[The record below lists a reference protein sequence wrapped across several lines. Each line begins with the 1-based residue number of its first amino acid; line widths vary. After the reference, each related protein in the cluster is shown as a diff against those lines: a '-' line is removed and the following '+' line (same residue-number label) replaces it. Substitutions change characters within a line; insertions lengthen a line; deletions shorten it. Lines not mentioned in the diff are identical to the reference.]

1 MTSSTHVDTAT
12 PALVV
17 PIAAPHGP
25 DTECDMS
32 SSAVPSWH
40 INPVCHCQV
49 QHQFPM
55 FSIAWTD
62 FHSAE
67 FPTRLHLYHAL
78 ARSLARG
85 CDESSSVYT
94 RRPGLPTEIIE
105 IICHY
110 ADFRKPGL
118 HVGWKKSLKNKTVYA
133 PGSIAQRALIC
144 VSCPLTRSWF
154 SKAAAIQVNTVSK
167 DQGWCG

>member
-1 MTSSTHVDTAT
+1 MS
-12 PALVV
+12 
-17 PIAAPHGP
+17 PIVANASEPLPVYSQP
-25 DTECDMS
+25 DTI
-32 SSAVPSWH
+32 AIPSPGA
-40 INPVCHCQV
+40 PV
-49 QHQFPM
+49 
-55 FSIAWTD
+55 
-62 FHSAE
+62 
-67 FPTRLHLYHAL
+67 
-78 ARSLARG
+78 
-85 CDESSSVYT
+85 SVYI
-94 RRPGLPTEIIE
+94 LPTEIIE

-133 PGSIAQRALIC
+133 TGSIAQRALIC